1 MNRFFYE
8 PKNQFCYKKIDTSF
22 ENNIQN
28 EQEKRRDLAGS
39 H

>member
-1 MNRFFYE
+1 MNEKINFVI
-8 PKNQFCYKKIDTSF
+8 KKSTQSSF